1 MKKEQLSK
9 LCTLSLGIFLL
20 WGISGCAFHQSIS
33 SAQQVV
39 YSNQDIINQLAKAN
53 VVYLG
58 ETHTNAADHQAQLE
72 IITALYQ
79 QNPQIAIALEM
90 FQRPFQP
97 VLERYLAGEI
107 NETQLREQTEYD
119 RRWGFDWEYY
129 APILRFARS
138 RQIPLIAA
146 NTPTEITRQVASEG
160 LDSLNEDDF
169 YYIPPLSEIKTN
181 DPDYRQMLQA
191 TYEHHAHGG
200 HGNSDGF
207 ANFFAA
213 QVLWD
218 ETMAEAI
225 AQFYQANPDY
235 QIVVLAGAGH
245 IIYGYGIPSRVARR
259 IKKTSFHQLSVLF
272 GDNQSSVHPKS
283 PADYFW
289 QHSETGDRSQYRRE
303 ISRLYRSQE
312 PMVLSMSRLSDRPMP

>member
-1 MKKEQLSK
+1 MSKEQLSK
-9 LCTLSLGIFLL
+9 FCTLFLGIFLL
-20 WGISGCAFHQSIS
+20 WGVSGCVFQQPIS
-33 SAQQVV
+33 AAEQVV
-39 YSNQDIINQLAKAN
+39 YSNKDIIARLAQAN

-58 ETHTNAADHQAQLE
+58 ENHDSLADHQAQLE

-79 QNPQIAIALEM
+79 QNPQIAISLEM

-129 APILRFARS
+129 APILRFALA
-138 RQIPLIAA
+138 RQIPLIAV
-146 NTPTEITRQVASEG
+146 NTPTEITRQVARDG
-160 LDSLNEDDF
+160 LDSLEEDDF
-169 YYIPPLSEIKTN
+169 RYIPSLAEIKID
-181 DPDYRQMLQA
+181 DPDYRQMLRA
-191 TYEHHAHGG
+191 SYDNHAHDG

-235 QIVVLAGAGH
+235 QIVVLAGEGH
-245 IIYGYGIPSRVARR
+245 IIYGYGIPNRVARR
-259 IKKTSFHQLSVLF
+259 IDQNSFRQLSVLLGETQTF
-272 GDNQSSVHPKS
+272 DKLES
-283 PADYFW
+283 PADYLW
-289 QHSETGDRSQYRRE
+289 RYQQPEVNDR
-303 ISRLYRSQE
+303 
-312 PMVLSMSRLSDRPMP
+312 

>member
-1 MKKEQLSK
+1 MIKEKLSK
-9 LCTLSLGIFLL
+9 FCTLSLGIFLL
-20 WGISGCAFHQSIS
+20 WGISGCAFQQLIS
-33 SAQQVV
+33 SAEQVV
-39 YSNQDIINQLAKAN
+39 DNNKEIITQLTKAN

-58 ETHTNAADHQAQLE
+58 ETHNSLADHEAQLE

-79 QNPQIAIALEM
+79 QNHQIAIALEM

-97 VLERYLAGEI
+97 VLEKYLAGEI
-107 NETQLREQTEYD
+107 DETQLREQTEYD

-129 APILRFARS
+129 APILRFAQAH
-138 RQIPLIAA
+138 QIPLIAA
-146 NTPTEITRQVASEG
+146 NTPTEITRQVAKDG
-160 LDSLNEDDF
+160 LDSLEENDF
-169 YYIPPLSEIKTN
+169 RYIPPIEEIQID
-181 DPDYRQMLQA
+181 DPDYRQILRA
-191 TYEHHAHGG
+191 TYDSHAHGG

-235 QIVVLAGAGH
+235 QIIVLAGAGH
-245 IIYGYGIPSRVARR
+245 IIYGYGIPNRVARR
-259 IKKTSFHQLSVLF
+259 IERNSFR
-272 GDNQSSVHPKS
+272 QSSVLLGETPTFDRQKS

-289 QHSETGDRSQYRRE
+289 QHQQTE
-303 ISRLYRSQE
+303 
-312 PMVLSMSRLSDRPMP
+312 LSDR

>member
-1 MKKEQLSK
+1 MHYHLKKQLSK
-9 LCTLSLGIFLL
+9 FCTLFLGIFLL
-20 WGISGCAFHQSIS
+20 WGVSGCVFQQPIS
-33 SAQQVV
+33 SAEQVV
-39 YSNQDIINQLAKAN
+39 YSNKDIIAQLAKAN

-58 ETHTNAADHQAQLE
+58 ENHDSLADHQAQLE

-129 APILRFARS
+129 APILRFALA
-138 RQIPLIAA
+138 RQIPLIAV
-146 NTPTEITRQVASEG
+146 NTPTEITRQVARDG
-160 LDSLNEDDF
+160 LDSLEEDDF
-169 YYIPPLSEIKTN
+169 RYIPPLAEIKID
-181 DPDYRQMLQA
+181 DPDYRQMLRA
-191 TYEHHAHGG
+191 SYDNHARDG

-235 QIVVLAGAGH
+235 QIVVLAGEGH
-245 IIYGYGIPSRVARR
+245 IIYGYGIPNRVARR
-259 IKKTSFHQLSVLF
+259 ISQKSFRQLSVLLGETQTF
-272 GDNQSSVHPKS
+272 DKLES
-283 PADYFW
+283 PADYLW
-289 QHSETGDRSQYRRE
+289 RYQQPEVNER
-303 ISRLYRSQE
+303 
-312 PMVLSMSRLSDRPMP
+312 

>member
-1 MKKEQLSK
+1 MKNRQLSLICALFVGILLF
-9 LCTLSLGIFLL
+9 LCTYS
-20 WGISGCAFHQSIS
+20 W
-33 SAQQVV
+33 VV
-39 YSNQDIINQLAKAN
+39 HTATPLPEQNLDGKKNILAELAKAN

-58 ETHTNAADHQAQLE
+58 ENHDILADHQAQLA
-72 IITALYQ
+72 IITALSQ
-79 QNPQIAIALEM
+79 QNPRIAIALEM

-97 VLERYLAGEI
+97 ILERYLAGEI
-107 NETQLREQTEYD
+107 NETQLRQQTEYD

-146 NTPTEITRQVASEG
+146 NTPTEITRQVARNG
-160 LDSLNEDDF
+160 LDSLDGDDF
-169 YYIPPLSEIKTN
+169 RYIPPLAEIETD
-181 DPDYRQMLQA
+181 DPDYRQMLRA
-191 TYEHHAHGG
+191 TYDRHAHGG

-259 IKKTSFHQLSVLF
+259 ISQTSFRQLSVLLGETPTF
-272 GDNQSSVHPKS
+272 DRQKS
-283 PADYFW
+283 PADYLW
-289 QHSETGDRSQYRRE
+289 QHQLPEVNDR
-303 ISRLYRSQE
+303 
-312 PMVLSMSRLSDRPMP
+312 